1 MKNLCLF
8 ICILLLSFSV
18 FSQEIQEESFVVNI
32 EVPVRIYKGDTFV
45 GDLSIDDFEV
55 FEDGVPQKIEAV
67 YLIKK
72 RTVERSEEKKRF
84 TPDTKRNF
92 YLFFEITDY
101 DPRLAE
107 AVEYFIH
114 NVLVQRDNLVI
125 VTPMKTYRMK
135 NNTFKIMPKE
145 KVVEQLVGII
155 RKDILV
161 GSSEYKSAIRECA
174 SCARAIQAAILP
186 TARGDEGEADP
197 VIDPVMDDSVGEEFR
212 GLAIEEQVMLYST
225 LLTKLETLRR
235 VNQDKLLDFADSLK
249 DKEGQKY
256 IFMFYQKEFIPQVDP
271 KILDQALVMFQD
283 SPSVIHD
290 LTEISSFYRRDISF
304 DVDSVKQAYADSSI
318 SIHFLFITKPPTNTY
333 GVHFEEHSED
343 IFSAFNEMANAT
355 GGFTE
360 SSFNPAFLMRKAVD
374 ASENYYLL
382 YYSPKEYNAD
392 GKFREIK
399 VRVKRGG
406 HRVSHRAGYF
416 AN

>member
-8 ICILLLSFSV
+8 ICIGLLSFSV
-18 FSQEIQEESFVVNI
+18 FSQEIQEESIVINI
-32 EVPVRIYKGDTFV
+32 EVPVRVFKGDTFV

-84 TPDTKRNF
+84 TPDTQRNF

-155 RKDILV
+155 RKDTLV

-174 SCARAIQAAILP
+174 SCARAIQAAISP
-186 TARGDEGEADP
+186 TARGNEGEADS
-197 VIDPVMDDSVGEEFR
+197 VMDDSVGEEFR
-212 GLAIEEQVMLYST
+212 GLSIEEQVMLYST

-249 DKEGQKY
+249 DKEGRKY

-283 SPSVIHD
+283 SPSVIHG

-399 VRVKRGG
+399 VHVKRGG

>member
-1 MKNLCLF
+1 
-8 ICILLLSFSV
+8 LLSFSV
-18 FSQEIQEESFVVNI
+18 FSQEIQEESIVINI
-32 EVPVRIYKGDTFV
+32 EVPVRVFKGDAFV

-55 FEDGVPQKIEAV
+55 LEDGVPQKIEAV

-84 TPDTKRNF
+84 MPDTQRNF

-101 DPRLAE
+101 DPRLEQAIE
-107 AVEYFIH
+107 FFIY

-135 NNTFKIMPKE
+135 NSTFEIVPRE
-145 KVVEQLVGII
+145 IVVEQLVGII
-155 RKDILV
+155 RKDTLI
-161 GSSEYKSAIRECA
+161 GSSEYKSTIKECA
-174 SCARAIQAAILP
+174 SCARALQAAILP
-186 TARGDEGEADP
+186 SDRGGGETDP
-197 VIDPVMDDSVGEEFR
+197 GMDDSVGEEFR
-212 GLAIEEQVMLYST
+212 ALSIEEQVMLYTT

-235 VNQDKLLDFADSLK
+235 VNQDKLLNFADSLK
-249 DKEGQKY
+249 DREGQKY
-256 IFMFYQKEFIPQVDP
+256 VFMFYQKEFVPKIDP
-271 KILDQALVMFQD
+271 KILDQALSMYQD
-283 SPSVIHD
+283 QPSVIQD
-290 LTEISSFYRRDISF
+290 LTAVSNFYRRDVPF
-304 DVDSVKQAYADSSI
+304 DVDAVKQAYADSSI

-360 SSFNPAFLMRKAVD
+360 SSFNPEFLMRKAVD

-382 YYSPKEYNAD
+382 YYSPNEYKTD
-392 GKFREIK
+392 GKFKEIK
-399 VRVKRGG
+399 VRVKRPG

>member
-1 MKNLCLF
+1 MKKIYFL
-8 ICILLLSFSV
+8 ICILSLCFSV
-18 FSQEIQEESFVVNI
+18 FSQEIQEESFVINI
-32 EVPVRIYKGDTFV
+32 EVPVRVFKGDTFV

-55 FEDGVPQKIEAV
+55 FEEGIPQKIEAV

-84 TPDTKRNF
+84 TPDTQRNF
-92 YLFFEITDY
+92 YLLFEITEY

-114 NVLVQRDNLVI
+114 DVLVPKDNLVV

-135 NNTFKIMPKE
+135 SRLFGIVPKE
-145 KVVEQLVGII
+145 KVIEQLIGII
-155 RKDILV
+155 RKDALV
-161 GSSEYKSAIRECA
+161 GSSEYKAAIADCA
-174 SCARAIQAAILP
+174 SCARALQSAIVQP
-186 TARGDEGEADP
+186 DPDGGGD
-197 VIDPVMDDSVGEEFR
+197 VIAYDETSGAEFR
-212 GLAIEEQVMLYST
+212 GMSIDEQIMLYSN
-225 LLTKLETLRR
+225 LLAKLENLRR
-235 VNQDKLLDFADSLK
+235 VDQKKLMDFANSLK

-256 IFMFYQKEFIPQVDP
+256 VFMFYQKEFIPQIDP
-271 KILDQALVMFQD
+271 KILNQALSMFQERPD
-283 SPSVIHD
+283 IVQN
-290 LTEISSFYRRDISF
+290 LTEISGLFRREISF
-304 DVDSVKQAYADSSI
+304 DVDDVKQAYADSSI

-360 SSFNPAFLMRKAVD
+360 SSFNPDFLMRKAVD

-382 YYSPKEYNAD
+382 YYSPKEYKGD

-399 VRVKRGG
+399 VRVKKGG

>member
-1 MKNLCLF
+1 MV
-8 ICILLLSFSV
+8 I
-18 FSQEIQEESFVVNI
+18 NI
-32 EVPVRIYKGDTFV
+32 EVPVRVFKGDTFV

-55 FEDGVPQKIEAV
+55 FEDGIPQKIEAV

-84 TPDTKRNF
+84 TPDTQRNF
-92 YLFFEITDY
+92 YLFFELTDY
-101 DPRLAE
+101 DPRLE
-107 AVEYFIH
+107 QAVEFFIH

-135 NNTFKIMPKE
+135 SNTFKIMPKE

-155 RKDILV
+155 RRDTLV

-174 SCARAIQAAILP
+174 SCARTLQAAISP
-186 TARGDEGEADP
+186 TARGAEGEADQ
-197 VIDPVMDDSVGEEFR
+197 VMDDSVGDEFR
-212 GLAIEEQVMLYST
+212 GLALEEQVMLYST
-225 LLTKLETLRR
+225 LITKLETLRR

-249 DKEGQKY
+249 NREGQKY
-256 IFMFYQKEFIPQVDP
+256 VFMFYQKEFIPMIDP

-283 SPSVIHD
+283 QPSVIQD
-290 LTEISSFYRRDISF
+290 LTEISSLYRRDVSF
-304 DVDSVKQAYADSSI
+304 DVKAVKQAYADSSI

-333 GVHFEEHSED
+333 GVNFEEHSED
-343 IFSAFNEMANAT
+343 IFSAFNEMAKAT

-360 SSFNPAFLMRKAVD
+360 SSFNPDFLMRKAVD

-382 YYSPKEYNAD
+382 YYSPKEYKAD
-392 GKFREIK
+392 GIFREIK
-399 VRVKRGG
+399 VLVKRGG

>member
-1 MKNLCLF
+1 MKKIFLL
-8 ICILLLSFSV
+8 ICILVLSFLV
-18 FSQEIQEESFVVNI
+18 FSQEIQEESIVVNI
-32 EVPVRIYKGDTFV
+32 EVPVRVFKGDTFV

-55 FEDGVPQKIEAV
+55 LEDGVPQKIEAV

-72 RTVERSEEKKRF
+72 RTVERSEEKKKF
-84 TPDTKRNF
+84 TPNTQRNF

-101 DPRLAE
+101 DPKLE
-107 AVEYFIH
+107 QAVEFFIH
-114 NVLVQRDNLVI
+114 NVLVQRDTLVI

-135 NNTFKIMPKE
+135 NNTFEIVPKE

-155 RKDILV
+155 RKDALV
-161 GSSEYKSAIRECA
+161 GSSEYKSAIRDCA
-174 SCARAIQAAILP
+174 SCARALQTAILP
-186 TARGDEGEADP
+186 ATGGEQGEAEQ
-197 VIDPVMDDSVGEEFR
+197 DSVGDEFR
-212 GLAIEEQVMLYST
+212 GLSIEEQVMMYST

-235 VNQDKLLDFADSLK
+235 VNQDKLINFADSLK

-256 IFMFYQKEFIPQVDP
+256 IFLFYQKEFIPKIDP
-271 KILDQALVMFQD
+271 KILNQALSMFQD
-283 SPSVIHD
+283 QPTIIQD
-290 LTEISSFYRRDISF
+290 LTAISSFYRRDIYF
-304 DVDSVKQAYADSSI
+304 DVDAVKQAYADSSI

-360 SSFNPAFLMRKAVD
+360 SSFNPDFLMRKAVD

-382 YYSPKEYNAD
+382 YYSPIEYNTD
-392 GKFREIK
+392 GKFREII
-399 VRVKRGG
+399 VRVKGGG